1 MMKNTK
7 LIGILAIATVV
18 VGGAAWLTAAGGPAV
33 GEGKTV
39 HMLATPT

>member
-1 MMKNTK
+1 MTKNTK
-7 LIGILAIATVV
+7 LIGILALATVV
-18 VGGAAWLTAAGGPAV
+18 VGGAAWLTASGGPAV